1 MRKTG
6 RHTFVIDGNY
16 FLFRTLYVLPRKSKK
31 TEMLATDE
39 DAIVFMRKLATDFAY
54 QIRLFEGLID
64 KVVWTIDSR
73 SWRKDFYPDAEYKG
87 NRKQDSSI
95 NWKNFSK
102 VTEEFTQLLIK
113 QGVIYSK
120 VNGAEGDDLM
130 YAWNTESLANDK
142 SVIMFTGD
150 KDLVQL
156 VNRSKNNNTHTI
168 LFSPAHKKL
177 YTYQGFSE
185 WMDSQTEE
193 EQSDDIFDVLKVSAS
208 PEAQSKKLLSSIIAK
223 KKVSVIE
230 VDPEEF
236 RFRKVLTGD
245 SGDNVPPAYWH
256 TSTTNGKTRRYGV
269 SESKATAIIDEF
281 KLKHGTLSH
290 MYLYEDGYIT
300 DLANILIKH
309 MKAKHM
315 SREQIITNLKS
326 NVNLMV
332 LSSHTIP
339 EGILDEM
346 FKSVESQINVNELV
360 LPNVSTMKKIVEGTK
375 YDGDDNSAFKASF
388 FKGESDDDADNM
400 SFITNKKTKG
410 KIF

>member
-39 DAIVFMRKLATDFAY
+39 DATVFMRKLATDFAY

-73 SWRKDFYPDAEYKG
+73 SWRKDFYPEAEYKG

-95 NWKNFSK
+95 NWANFSK

-156 VNRSKNNNTHTI
+156 VNKSKTNNTHTI

-185 WMDSQTEE
+185 WLVTEE
-193 EQSDDIFDVLKVSAS
+193 KETSTDLFDVLKTSSS
-208 PEAQSKKLLSSIIAK
+208 PEAQSKKLLSSIISK
-223 KKVSVIE
+223 KKVSVVE
-230 VDPEEF
+230 VDPEDF

-256 TSTTNGKTRRYGV
+256 ISTPKNGNPRRYGI
-269 SESKATAIIDEF
+269 SEAKAGAIIHEF
-281 KLKHGTLSH
+281 KEKHGSLSH

-300 DLANILIKH
+300 DLANILIRH

-346 FKSVESQINVNELV
+346 FKLVESQININELS
-360 LPNVSTMKKIVEGTK
+360 LPNISTMKKIVEGTK
-375 YDGDDNSAFKASF
+375 HDGDDNSAFKASF
-388 FKGESDDDADNM
+388 FKGDDDDSNDM
-400 SFITNKKTKG
+400 SFITNKTTKG

>member
-39 DAIVFMRKLATDFAY
+39 DATVFMRKLATDFAY

-95 NWKNFSK
+95 NWANFSK

-156 VNRSKNNNTHTI
+156 VNKSKNNNTHTI

-185 WMDSQTEE
+185 WLTTEE
-193 EQSDDIFDVLKVSAS
+193 KETSTDLFDVLKTSSS
-208 PEAQSKKLLSSIIAK
+208 PESQSKKLLSSIISK

-230 VDPEEF
+230 VDPEDF

-256 TSTTNGKTRRYGV
+256 ISSPKGGKPRRYGI
-269 SESKATAIIDEF
+269 SEAKATAIISEF
-281 KLKHGTLSH
+281 KEKHGSLSH

-300 DLANILIKH
+300 DLANILIRH

-315 SREQIITNLKS
+315 SREQIISNLKS

-339 EGILDEM
+339 EGILDDM
-346 FKSVESQINVNELV
+346 FKLVESQININELA

-375 YDGDDNSAFKASF
+375 HDGDDNSAFKASF
-388 FKGESDDDADNM
+388 FKGDADDSDDM
-400 SFITNKKTKG
+400 SFITNKTTKG

>member
-39 DAIVFMRKLATDFAY
+39 DATVFMRKLATDFAY

-95 NWKNFSK
+95 NWANFSK

-185 WMDSQTEE
+185 WLTTEE
-193 EQSDDIFDVLKVSAS
+193 KETSTDLFDVLKTSSS
-208 PEAQSKKLLSSIIAK
+208 PESQSKKLLSSIISK

-256 TSTTNGKTRRYGV
+256 ISTPKNGNPRRYGI
-269 SESKATAIIDEF
+269 SEAKAGAIIQEF
-281 KLKHGTLSH
+281 KDKHGSLSH
-290 MYLYEDGYIT
+290 MYLYDEGYIT
-300 DLANILIKH
+300 DLANILIRH

-315 SREQIITNLKS
+315 SREQIISNLKS

-346 FKSVESQINVNELV
+346 FQSVESQINVNELS
-360 LPNVSTMKKIVEGTK
+360 LPNISTMKKLVEGTK

-388 FKGESDDDADNM
+388 FKGDSDDSNDM
-400 SFITNKKTKG
+400 SFITNKTTKG

>member
-31 TEMLATDE
+31 SEMLGTEDE
-39 DAIVFMRKLATDFAY
+39 VQTFMRKLATDFAY

-64 KVVWTIDSR
+64 KVVWTVDSR
-73 SWRKDFYPDAEYKG
+73 SWRKDFFPEAEYKG

-95 NWKNFSK
+95 NWANFSK
-102 VTEEFTQLLIK
+102 TTEEFIQLLSK
-113 QGVIYSK
+113 QGVIISK
-120 VNGAEGDDLM
+120 TGGAEGDDLM

-150 KDLVQL
+150 RDLVQL
-156 VNRSKNNNTHTI
+156 VNKSQNNNTHTI

-185 WMDSQTEE
+185 WLDSDEETETT
-193 EQSDDIFDVLKVSAS
+193 DIFDMMKISS
-208 PEAQSKKLLSSIIAK
+208 TPEAQSKKLLKNVLSK
-223 KKVSVIE
+223 KKVNVVE

-245 SGDNVPPAYWH
+245 SGDNVPPAYWYV
-256 TSTTNGKTRRYGV
+256 SKPKNGNPRRYGI
-269 SESKATAIIDEF
+269 SEKKATEIISEF
-281 KLKHGTLSH
+281 KEKHGSLSH
-290 MYLYEDGYIT
+290 MYLYEEGYIT
-300 DLANILIKH
+300 DLANITIRH

-315 SREQIITNLKS
+315 SREQIISNLKS
-326 NVNLMV
+326 NVQLMV

-346 FKSVESQINVNELV
+346 FKSVESKIDVNHLK
-360 LPNVSTMKKIVEGTK
+360 LPNISTMKSLLEGTQ
-375 YDGDDNSAFKASF
+375 YQGDDNSAIKSAI
-388 FKGESDDDADNM
+388 FKGDKDDDSDDF
-400 SFITNKKTKG
+400 SFITNRKSKG

>member
-31 TEMLATDE
+31 AEMLGTEE
-39 DAIVFMRKLATDFAY
+39 DANVFMRKLATDFAY

-73 SWRKDFYPDAEYKG
+73 SWRKDFYPEAEYKG

-95 NWKNFSK
+95 NWANFSK

-185 WMDSQTEE
+185 WLTTEE
-193 EQSDDIFDVLKVSAS
+193 KETSTDLFDVLKTSSS
-208 PEAQSKKLLSSIIAK
+208 PESQSKKLLSSIISK
-223 KKVSVIE
+223 KKVSVVE

-256 TSTTNGKTRRYGV
+256 ISTPKNGNPRRYGI
-269 SESKATAIIDEF
+269 SEAKAGAIIQEF
-281 KLKHGTLSH
+281 KDKHGSLSH
-290 MYLYEDGYIT
+290 MYLYDDGYIT
-300 DLANILIKH
+300 DLANILIRH

-315 SREQIITNLKS
+315 SREQIISNLKS

-346 FKSVESQINVNELV
+346 FQSVESQININELT
-360 LPNVSTMKKIVEGTK
+360 LPNISTMKKLVEGTK

-388 FKGESDDDADNM
+388 FKGDSDDSDDM
-400 SFITNKKTKG
+400 SFITNKTTKG

>member
-16 FLFRTLYVLPRKSKK
+16 FLFRTLYVLPKKSKK
-31 TEMLATDE
+31 AELLGTEDE
-39 DAIVFMRKLATDFAY
+39 VQTFMRKLATDFAY

-73 SWRKDFYPDAEYKG
+73 SWRKDFFPEAEYKG
-87 NRKQDSSI
+87 NRKQDSNI
-95 NWKNFSK
+95 NWANFSK
-102 VTEEFTQLLIK
+102 TTEEFIKLLAK
-113 QGVIYSK
+113 QGVIVSK
-120 VNGAEGDDLM
+120 TDGAEGDDLM
-130 YAWNTESLANDK
+130 YAWNTESLANGK

-150 KDLVQL
+150 RDLVQL
-156 VNRSKNNNTHTI
+156 VNKNNNNGTHTI

-185 WMDSQTEE
+185 WLNSEENTE
-193 EQSDDIFDVLKVSAS
+193 SVDIFDVMKTSS
-208 PEAQSKKLLSSIIAK
+208 TPEAQSKKLLKGVLSK
-223 KKVSVIE
+223 KKVNVIE

-245 SGDNVPPAYWH
+245 SGDNVPPAYWY
-256 TSTTNGKTRRYGV
+256 TLTKNGKTRRYGV
-269 SESKATAIIDEF
+269 SEGKATLIIDEF
-281 KLKHGTLSH
+281 KQKHGSLSH
-290 MYLYEDGYIT
+290 MYLYEEGYIT
-300 DLANILIKH
+300 DLANILIRH

-315 SREQIITNLKS
+315 SREQIISNIKS
-326 NVNLMV
+326 NVQLMV

-346 FKSVESQINVNELV
+346 FKSVESKMNVNELK
-360 LPNVSTMKKIVEGTK
+360 LPSVSTMKSLLENTK
-375 YDGDDNSAFKASF
+375 YQGDDNSAIKSAI
-388 FKGESDDDADNM
+388 FKGDKDDDSNDF
-400 SFITNKKTKG
+400 SFITNKKSKG

>member
-31 TEMLATDE
+31 SEMLGTDE
-39 DAIVFMRKLATDFAY
+39 DATVFMRKLATDFAY

-87 NRKQDSSI
+87 NRKQDTSI
-95 NWKNFSK
+95 NWANFSK

-156 VNRSKNNNTHTI
+156 VNKSQNNNTHTI

-185 WMDSQTEE
+185 WLTTEE
-193 EQSDDIFDVLKVSAS
+193 KETSTDLFDVLKTSSS
-208 PEAQSKKLLSSIIAK
+208 PESQSKKLLSSIISK

-230 VDPEEF
+230 VDPEDF

-256 TSTTNGKTRRYGV
+256 ISAPNGGKPRRYGI
-269 SESKATAIIDEF
+269 SEAKATAIIAEF
-281 KLKHGTLSH
+281 KEKHGSLSH

-300 DLANILIKH
+300 DLANILIRH

-315 SREQIITNLKS
+315 NREQIISNLKS

-339 EGILDEM
+339 EGILDDM
-346 FKSVESQINVNELV
+346 FKLVESQININELS

-375 YDGDDNSAFKASF
+375 HDGDDNSAFKASF
-388 FKGESDDDADNM
+388 FKGDADNSDDM
-400 SFITNKKTKG
+400 SFIKNKTTKG

>member
-39 DAIVFMRKLATDFAY
+39 DATVFMRKLATDFAY

-73 SWRKDFYPDAEYKG
+73 SWRKDFYPEAEYKG

-95 NWKNFSK
+95 NWANFSK

-185 WMDSQTEE
+185 WLTTEE
-193 EQSDDIFDVLKVSAS
+193 KETSTDLFDVLKTSSS
-208 PEAQSKKLLSSIIAK
+208 PESQSKKLLSSIISK
-223 KKVSVIE
+223 KKVSVVE
-230 VDPEEF
+230 VDPEDF

-256 TSTTNGKTRRYGV
+256 ISTPKNGNPRRYGI
-269 SESKATAIIDEF
+269 SEAKAGAIIQEF
-281 KLKHGTLSH
+281 KDKHGSLSH
-290 MYLYEDGYIT
+290 MYLYDEGYIT
-300 DLANILIKH
+300 DLANILIRH

-315 SREQIITNLKS
+315 SREQIISNLKS

-346 FKSVESQINVNELV
+346 FQSVESQININELV

-375 YDGDDNSAFKASF
+375 HDGDDNSAFKASF
-388 FKGESDDDADNM
+388 FKGDSDDSSDM
-400 SFITNKKTKG
+400 SFITNKTTKG

>member
-120 VNGAEGDDLM
+120 INGAEGDDLM

-150 KDLVQL
+150 RDLVQL
-156 VNRSKNNNTHTI
+156 VNRSQINATHTI
-168 LFSPAHKKL
+168 LFSPAHKKM

-185 WMDSQTEE
+185 WLTTEDE
-193 EQSDDIFDVLKVSAS
+193 VSSKDIFDVLKVSAS

-269 SESKATAIIDEF
+269 SEGKATAIIDEF

-388 FKGESDDDADNM
+388 FKGDNDNDNDM

>member
-1 MRKTG
+1 
-6 RHTFVIDGNY
+6 
-16 FLFRTLYVLPRKSKK
+16 
-31 TEMLATDE
+31 MLGTDE

-54 QIRLFEGLID
+54 QIRLFDGLID

-87 NRKQDSSI
+87 NRKQDTSI

-120 VNGAEGDDLM
+120 IDGAEGDDLM
-130 YAWNTESLANDK
+130 YAWNTESLANEK

-156 VNRSKNNNTHTI
+156 VNRSQTSNTHTI
-168 LFSPAHKKL
+168 LFSPAHKKM

-185 WMDSQTEE
+185 WLNTTEDE
-193 EQSDDIFDVLKVSAS
+193 TSTDLFDVLKTSS
-208 PEAQSKKLLSSIIAK
+208 KPEAQSKKLLSHIIDK

-230 VDPEEF
+230 VDPEDF

-256 TSTTNGKTRRYGV
+256 VTTTKDKTRRYGI
-269 SESKATAIIDEF
+269 SEGKATSIIDEF
-281 KLKHGTLSH
+281 KQKHGELSH
-290 MYLYEDGYIT
+290 MFLYDDGYII
-300 DLANILIKH
+300 DLANIIIKQ
-309 MKAKHM
+309 MKATKM
-315 SREQIITNLKS
+315 TREQIITNLHS

-332 LSSHTIP
+332 LSSYTIP

-346 FKSVESQINVNELV
+346 FKSVESKINVNELI
-360 LPNVSTMKKIVEGTK
+360 LPNISTMKKLVAGTE

-388 FKGESDDDADNM
+388 FKNDKDDNKNDM

>member
-31 TEMLATDE
+31 SEMLGTDE
-39 DAIVFMRKLATDFAY
+39 DATVFMRKLATDFAY

-73 SWRKDFYPDAEYKG
+73 SWRKDFYPEAEYKG

-95 NWKNFSK
+95 NWANFSK

-185 WMDSQTEE
+185 WLTTEE
-193 EQSDDIFDVLKVSAS
+193 KETSTDLFDVLKTSSS
-208 PEAQSKKLLSSIIAK
+208 PESQSKKLLSSIISK
-223 KKVSVIE
+223 KKVSVVE

-256 TSTTNGKTRRYGV
+256 ISKPKNGNPRRYGI
-269 SESKATAIIDEF
+269 SEAKAGAIIQEF
-281 KLKHGTLSH
+281 KDKHGSLSH
-290 MYLYEDGYIT
+290 MYLYDNGYIT
-300 DLANILIKH
+300 DLANILIRH

-315 SREQIITNLKS
+315 SREQIISNLKS

-346 FKSVESQINVNELV
+346 FQSVESQININELT
-360 LPNVSTMKKIVEGTK
+360 LPNISTMKKIVEGTK

-388 FKGESDDDADNM
+388 FKGDGDDSDDM
-400 SFITNKKTKG
+400 SFITNKTTKG

>member
-31 TEMLATDE
+31 SEMLGTDE
-39 DAIVFMRKLATDFAY
+39 DATVFMRKLATDFAY

-95 NWKNFSK
+95 NWANFSRI
-102 VTEEFTQLLIK
+102 TEEFTQLLIK

-156 VNRSKNNNTHTI
+156 VNRSQNNNTHTI

-185 WMDSQTEE
+185 WLTTEE
-193 EQSDDIFDVLKVSAS
+193 KETSTDLFDVLKTSSS
-208 PEAQSKKLLSSIIAK
+208 PESQSKKLLSSIISK
-223 KKVSVIE
+223 KKVSVVE
-230 VDPEEF
+230 VDPEDF

-256 TSTTNGKTRRYGV
+256 ISTPKNGKPRRYGI
-269 SESKATAIIDEF
+269 SETKAGAIIQEF
-281 KLKHGTLSH
+281 KDKHGSLSH

-300 DLANILIKH
+300 DLANILIRH

-315 SREQIITNLKS
+315 SREQIISNLKS

-346 FKSVESQINVNELV
+346 FQSVESQININELV
-360 LPNVSTMKKIVEGTK
+360 LPNVSTMKKLVEGTK
-375 YDGDDNSAFKASF
+375 HDGDDNSAFKASF
-388 FKGESDDDADNM
+388 FKGDSDDSDDM
-400 SFITNKKTKG
+400 SFITNKTTKG

>member
-31 TEMLATDE
+31 AEMLGTDE

-54 QIRLFEGLID
+54 QIRLFDGLID

-87 NRKQDSSI
+87 NRKQDTSI
-95 NWKNFSK
+95 NWENFSK
-102 VTEEFTQLLIK
+102 VTKEFTQLLIK

-120 VNGAEGDDLM
+120 IDGAEGDDLM

-150 KDLVQL
+150 RDLVQL
-156 VNRSKNNNTHTI
+156 VNRSKTNSTHTI
-168 LFSPAHKKL
+168 LFSPAHKKM

-185 WMDSQTEE
+185 WLTAEE
-193 EQSDDIFDVLKVSAS
+193 EVSSKDIFDVLKVSSS

-256 TSTTNGKTRRYGV
+256 TSTKNGKTRRYGV
-269 SESKATAIIDEF
+269 SEGKATAIIDEF

-300 DLANILIKH
+300 DLANILIRH

-315 SREQIITNLKS
+315 SREQIIINLKS

-346 FKSVESQINVNELV
+346 FKSVESQININELV

-388 FKGESDDDADNM
+388 FKGDDSDDNTDM

>member
-31 TEMLATDE
+31 TEMLGTDE
-39 DAIVFMRKLATDFAY
+39 DATVFMRKLATDFAY

-73 SWRKDFYPDAEYKG
+73 SWRKDFYPEAEYKG

-95 NWKNFSK
+95 NWANFSK

-150 KDLVQL
+150 KDLIQL
-156 VNRSKNNNTHTI
+156 VNKSKTNNTHTI

-185 WMDSQTEE
+185 WLTTEE
-193 EQSDDIFDVLKVSAS
+193 TETSTDLFDVLKTSSS
-208 PEAQSKKLLSSIIAK
+208 PESQSKKLLSSIISK

-230 VDPEEF
+230 VDPEDF

-256 TSTTNGKTRRYGV
+256 ISTPKNGTPRRYGI
-269 SESKATAIIDEF
+269 SEAKAGAIIQEF
-281 KLKHGTLSH
+281 KDKHGSLSH

-300 DLANILIKH
+300 DLANILIRH

-315 SREQIITNLKS
+315 SREQIISNLKS

-346 FKSVESQINVNELV
+346 FKSVESQININELI
-360 LPNVSTMKKIVEGTK
+360 LPNVSTMKKLVEGTK

-388 FKGESDDDADNM
+388 FKGDNDDSDDM
-400 SFITNKKTKG
+400 SFITNKTTKG

>member
-31 TEMLATDE
+31 SEMLGTDE
-39 DAIVFMRKLATDFAY
+39 DATVFMRKLATDFAY

-87 NRKQDSSI
+87 NRKQDTSI
-95 NWKNFSK
+95 NWANFSK

-156 VNRSKNNNTHTI
+156 VNKSQNNNTHTI

-185 WMDSQTEE
+185 WLTTEE
-193 EQSDDIFDVLKVSAS
+193 KETSTDLFDVLKTSSS
-208 PEAQSKKLLSSIIAK
+208 PESQSKKLLSSIISK

-230 VDPEEF
+230 VDPEDF

-256 TSTTNGKTRRYGV
+256 ISAPKGGKPRRYGI
-269 SESKATAIIDEF
+269 SEAKATAIIAEF
-281 KLKHGTLSH
+281 KEKHGSLSH

-300 DLANILIKH
+300 DLANILIRH

-315 SREQIITNLKS
+315 NREQIISNLKS

-339 EGILDEM
+339 EGILDDM
-346 FKSVESQINVNELV
+346 FKLVESQININELS

-375 YDGDDNSAFKASF
+375 HDGDDNSAFKASF
-388 FKGESDDDADNM
+388 FKGDADDSDDM
-400 SFITNKKTKG
+400 SFIKNKTTKG

>member
-31 TEMLATDE
+31 TEMLGTDE
-39 DAIVFMRKLATDFAY
+39 DATVFMRKLATDFAY

-73 SWRKDFYPDAEYKG
+73 SWRKDFYPEAEYKG

-95 NWKNFSK
+95 NWANFSK

-156 VNRSKNNNTHTI
+156 VNKSKNNNTHTI

-185 WMDSQTEE
+185 WLTTEE
-193 EQSDDIFDVLKVSAS
+193 KETSTDLFDVLKTSSS
-208 PEAQSKKLLSSIIAK
+208 PESQSKKLLSSIISK
-223 KKVSVIE
+223 KKVSVVEI
-230 VDPEEF
+230 DPEDF

-256 TSTTNGKTRRYGV
+256 ISKPKNGKPRRYGI
-269 SESKATAIIDEF
+269 SEAKASAIIQEF
-281 KLKHGTLSH
+281 KDKHGSLSH
-290 MYLYEDGYIT
+290 MYLYDEGYIT
-300 DLANILIKH
+300 DLANILIRH

-315 SREQIITNLKS
+315 SREQIISNLKS

-346 FKSVESQINVNELV
+346 FQSVESQININELT
-360 LPNVSTMKKIVEGTK
+360 LPNISTMKKIVEGTK

-388 FKGESDDDADNM
+388 FKGDSDDSDDM
-400 SFITNKKTKG
+400 SFITNKTTKG